1 MAIRW
6 RCSFETIGGEA
17 AVVSISEQG
26 WVGEI
31 TELTPASNPFETG
44 EATGEDFLLPIREQ
58 SGYLRVIDE
67 GNLAGLMPM
76 NNMQHQVEFVLGG
89 VVKWV
94 GYMQAAEYS
103 SEWDELA
110 VVEYPLISAIGVLNG
125 VYLDETKEMGIV
137 SIAKLI
143 EECLTA
149 TGVDYYGIYIPNE
162 VGAGDWLQPLRL
174 KVARYNFFSVAD
186 NDNEDEETTRYDAKT
201 CYEVLEAICALWGWT
216 LMERGKEFWFSSAN
230 VTDYTY
236 LTAWQL
242 HRMATGEEVANEAT
256 IKRGGSV
263 ALESIEVAGM
273 GHRRDVVQGKK
284 RVRVRAMINA
294 VGDVVPEVDLD
305 GREEKY
311 NVRWDY
317 EGLTLPDTGG
327 DLYEQL
333 KIYSRRKRIDGKW
346 EDATYTRNYNTGEW
360 NLYNPDAD
368 GYMPAANGAQVVEY
382 DRYTFEESK
391 SKRNYNY
398 TQAVRLAIKANN
410 KIGVQPTQAQAM
422 EMPVLQLLSDAV
434 ANYETGAFVIEGTAS
449 GIEVGY
455 FDADKIANVPSKV
468 TNGKC
473 VLPVMFRVG
482 GMYWNGSGWQTSK
495 AVFDVRVGAQEDA
508 NTTAGNGVVVST
520 KTLTMPYNGADG
532 YVMPITGRMSGDVEL
547 VVYAPYQQTTT
558 DVVYLNNFG
567 VQYFKDDKVV
577 VKDKDSNNYS
587 QLIGGYEEEKEVEL
601 SMASNN
607 NNAAGY
613 GLLLHETIDPSAM
626 SFAVDGVTRPELA
639 LLGNLMRHYGGITER
654 LTLEAERTNIM
665 PCDRITWGTK
675 RYRLM
680 YVTNNWADD
689 VENLTFYQIKE

>member
-6 RCSFETIGGEA
+6 RCSFETIGGET

-26 WVGEI
+26 WSGEI
-31 TELTPASNPFETG
+31 TELTAASNPFETG

-58 SGYLRVIDE
+58 SGYLRVVDE
-67 GNLAGLMPM
+67 GNLDGLMPM

-89 VVKWV
+89 AVKWV

-137 SIAKLI
+137 SLAKLI

-149 TGVDYYGIYIPNE
+149 TGVDYYGIHIPNE

-186 NDNEDEETTRYDAKT
+186 NDNEDEEATRYDAKT
-201 CYEVLEAICALWGWT
+201 CYEVLEAICAFWGWT

-242 HRMATGEEVANEAT
+242 HRMAQGEEVANEAT
-256 IKRGGSV
+256 IKRGESV

-284 RVRVRAMINA
+284 RVRVRALINA

-305 GREEKY
+305 GREVKKKEEVRYGIVYGNETFEYIKTY
-311 NVRWDY
+311 N
-317 EGLTLPDTGG
+317 
-327 DLYEQL
+327 
-333 KIYSRRKRIDGKW
+333 RRKRVDGKW
-346 EDATYTRNYNTGEW
+346 EEYMYSYNSATGKFEAYNPDMSGYDLYKYGVQLVEYARYTQSERMTMRNYNFAE
-360 NLYNPDAD
+360 
-368 GYMPAANGAQVVEY
+368 
-382 DRYTFEESK
+382 
-391 SKRNYNY
+391 
-398 TQAVRLAIKANN
+398 AVRLVIKESNN
-410 KIGVQPTQAQAM
+410 AGVGFPTQAQAM
-422 EMPVLQLLSDAV
+422 EMPVLSMLSDAV
-434 ANYETGAFVIEGTAS
+434 ANYEHGAFVIEGNAN
-449 GIEVGY
+449 GIEREYFSASSGAIVGT
-455 FDADKIANVPSKV
+455 K
-468 TNGKC
+468 TNNGRC

-482 GMYWNGSGWQTSK
+482 GAYWNGNAWQTSK
-495 AVFDVRVGAQEDA
+495 AVFDVRVGAQDDP
-508 NTTAGNGVVVST
+508 NSYDGQGVVVST
-520 KTLTMPYNGADG
+520 KTLEQPYNGADG
-532 YVMPITGRMSGDVEL
+532 YVIPIDGRMTGDVEL
-547 VVYAPYQQTTT
+547 VVYAPYTKTNT
-558 DVVYLNNFG
+558 DILYLDGFK
-567 VQYFKDDKVV
+567 VSYYKDDNIVT
-577 VKDKDSNNYS
+577 KDKDSNNYS

-613 GLLLHETIDPSAM
+613 GILLHDTIDPSAM
-626 SFAVDGVTRPELA
+626 SFVVDGVTRPELA

-665 PCDRITWGTK
+665 PCDRIMWGAK

-680 YVTNNWADD
+680 YAANNWADD
-689 VENLTFYQIKE
+689 VENLTFYQIKN